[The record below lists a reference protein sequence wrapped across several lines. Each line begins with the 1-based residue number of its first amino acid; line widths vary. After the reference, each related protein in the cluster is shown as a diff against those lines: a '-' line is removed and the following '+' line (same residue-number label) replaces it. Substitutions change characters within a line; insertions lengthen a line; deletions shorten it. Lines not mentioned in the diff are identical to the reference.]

1 MVSSIWHTHNYN
13 HMKTLKKSGILLL
26 IIFLAFVAL
35 GLFLNKQEYQLE
47 TEINRPVEE
56 VFQLFND
63 HNRLSEWLTEVKSF
77 ESITETEDKVGSK
90 YKLMVDNDGK
100 IVELIETLTG
110 YKENE
115 TLEIDFTAGWMHK
128 YNHFTFEKSDNGT
141 KIIAKYSIEGTN
153 PFARSLFLFFTKT
166 FQEIDSTNLSRF
178 KTFAEKQPI
187 LIAPTTEI
195 EIVN

>member
-1 MVSSIWHTHNYN
+1 
-13 HMKTLKKSGILLL
+13 MKTLKKSGIILL
-26 IIFLAFVAL
+26 IVFLAFVVL

-77 ESITETEDKVGSK
+77 KSIAETEDKVGSK
-90 YKLMVDNDGK
+90 YKLMIDNDGK

-115 TLEIDFTAGWMHK
+115 MLEMDFTAGWMHK
-128 YNHFTFEKSDNGT
+128 YNQFSFKKSDNGT
-141 KIIAKYSIEGTN
+141 KIIAGYSIEGTN
-153 PFARSLFLFFTKT
+153 PFAKSLFLFFTKT
-166 FQEIDSTNLSRF
+166 FQEIDSTNLARF
-178 KTFAEKQPI
+178 KNFAEKQPI
-187 LIAPTTEI
+187 LIESTI
-195 EIVN
+195 ESIN